1 MPIQFHPNRLQQ
13 NLVNPES
20 PVQKQQG
27 VQNEKPFLTL
37 ENLERSDF
45 VAGCFNRVPASEVQL
60 KEKLSEAYLEVF
72 DVKDPGNGDP
82 LSINLRE
89 GQTLENARGA
99 LKQQFDSELSQ
110 NSGFLGKLW
119 AKFKN
124 VAGNAG
130 ASFKQFFGTET
141 RPVGMLRE
149 KAEIAGNGGKAKS
162 VYNFK
167 LTSDGNKTGGDIQ
180 VDRRSYSG
188 LKHYSAQFARLLLTV
203 IPINPIYYAITGKSL
218 LWQYTA
224 KGQLHTKSMQD
235 AKDLQSAITQQ
246 VKEIVITNKN
256 GLEEKDNAGKVGELN
271 DFLRLAYNKDRD
283 SIRKMVREE
292 LKKPEGSF
300 LNKSQALTIDDKR
313 WLINPLRWFGSEF
326 TAEAQDA
333 NRLADAVADKIAD
346 GILEGAL
353 QGHLHLTQEVISD
366 DNSKISEQAFL
377 KQINDCLN
385 PFKIAVS
392 GSKDDVTKAVD
403 SKTGLLQLKENFQ
416 KIREEIGQ
424 NANLGVKN
432 QQVALEM
439 VDSLLRDIDIA
450 ALSLDKVAVFVK
462 GGEEGAP
469 SLEGINKDI
478 TKILAESSE
487 LTPEAINERFGEL
500 EGELAELGEGLEKGK
515 AGLLEIHHKAL
526 TEKVGELR
534 DALGACKKAALLEK
548 EIQAGLKA
556 GSTRATITDALGKLD
571 GLKQTL
577 AEKNPLPLLPGSQGA
592 LDAFHSRLAQL
603 GTALTDADTAY
614 SRASDLKEKGGKIA
628 DSLRDG
634 TISFTDLPGHRDWNT
649 LLSLSDRDTRSL
661 EAMDKVYGFKAADLD
676 PAAELETFKCNAAA
690 AALGL
695 PATDKPEPALL
706 KLFTQEAHPLL
717 GTLKTAAQMEGFLA
731 GLSKLGE
738 LSNRDFSPS
747 VALEFIKTSESLLP
761 DPTEA
766 AALAKIFVTKGRE
779 EFNKFLNNH
788 SDWKTAAVDLKKA
801 VQGGS
806 IPELLEKLKLG
817 KPGTPTELLQAFLK
831 FPKLGDHVTEANIQ
845 SIQNVLHKL
854 GNLEHPSATN
864 LNSLDSKDLAVLKE
878 VANVLA
884 NDGVYSPE
892 NLAALEAQT
901 KAANLVATLGN
912 FVVKGDKGGL
922 GSDAVQKKL
931 LEGLE
936 VDPDRKAEFEELNSH
951 LGQAV
956 DNYFDS
962 KKKITELTGELDYKA
977 EQFAKMLDGASKDS
991 KSKIDKDFVK
1001 SKVKEETTQEA
1012 FRQINRLTTA
1022 ITGLESIP
1030 DSEVSG
1036 NNSETYFKNGDY
1048 FQRALGDGEFKNI
1061 KKTFPDAKSFE
1072 ALELGI
1078 SNVAN
1083 GRQKKTLLKE
1093 FDRLTEHAKN
1103 LAEETKAFSELRE
1116 TLNQSQKNNP
1126 SYGEEWFKQV
1136 FSLPVGNVAAKRDPN
1151 EARKRLLVGG
1161 EFESNY
1167 HDVSKKLLA
1176 LNANRFEALE
1186 SQGLHEKVNSL
1197 REKLS
1202 PPKIKELYTKNPAE
1216 LGRMFR
1222 IAESTKGYSKQFW
1235 LASYHAEVLS
1245 DSSAKLARFELA
1257 TLDYGKL
1264 GFFDKFKQKVFGIS
1278 PEKPA
1283 ISKQVEKF
1291 FHAYPELNKS
1301 ISQLVATQNSLEELD
1316 KTLSKIDGN
1325 LADLEKQRDKLLKQE
1340 GKLMAR
1346 HATALAVAEMWQSQ
1360 RVESAHFNLRKEEL
1374 LPKLAPLGINTE
1386 TYPDIEMWME
1396 EATHTGV
1403 EAWLMKQAEGMEGLL
1418 SDIAKQKGQIA
1429 QDMENI
1435 AKAFADE
1442 LKQLES
1448 LGEKISK
1455 NGTRF
1460 TTASTQSLKQA
1471 GLTSWDATTLPQ
1483 LFKEFDQKFFSQYG
1497 KELQSDGKTKQLQQ
1511 ALHGI
1516 RDVYETVRNLD
1527 RKLDHGDIDPGEAEV
1542 ALQEL
1547 RGVLEES
1554 VSSIERKKSEGGLAD
1569 HDFALGGNGTR
1580 DKFKKALLAHSNDWP
1595 RSPLREMEYLV
1606 SQRMDRLQ
1614 TLAGLKTIQ
1623 NEGGNVIRDDDDLEV
1638 FDDGG
1643 FDEFV
1648 GSTDTR
1654 NIDLRLDRQQRRQQS
1669 GELA

>member
-1 MPIQFHPNRLQQ
+1 MPIEFHPNRLQQ
-13 NLVNPES
+13 NLINPES
-20 PVQKQQG
+20 PVQKQGG
-27 VQNEKPFLTL
+27 VQNDKPFLTL

-45 VAGCFNRVPASEVQL
+45 VAGRFNRVPASGAQL
-60 KEKLSEAYLEVF
+60 KEKLSQAYQEVF
-72 DVKDPGNGDP
+72 DIKDSGNGDP
-82 LSINLRE
+82 LSISLRK
-89 GQTLENARGA
+89 GQTLEDARGA
-99 LKQQFDSELSQ
+99 LRQQFDSQLEQ
-110 NSGFLGKLW
+110 DSGFLGKLW

-124 VAGNAG
+124 LAGNAG

-149 KAEIAGNGGKAKS
+149 KAEIANNDGKAKP

-167 LTSDGNKTGGDIQ
+167 LTSEGNKTGGDIQ

-188 LKHYSAQFARLLLTV
+188 LKHYSAQFARLFLTV

-224 KGQLHTKSMQD
+224 KGQLHQKSMED

-271 DFLRLAYNKDRD
+271 DFLRLAYNKNRD
-283 SIRKMVREE
+283 EIKEMVREE
-292 LKKPEGSF
+292 LTKSEGSF
-300 LNKSQALTIDDKR
+300 LNRSQAVNIDDKR

-366 DNSKISEQAFL
+366 DNSKISEHAFL
-377 KQINDCLN
+377 QQINDCLT

-392 GSKDDVTKAVD
+392 GSKDDVTKAVVN
-403 SKTGLLQLKENFQ
+403 KTGLLQLKENFQ

-424 NANLGVKN
+424 NANLGVNN
-432 QQVALEM
+432 QRVALEM

-450 ALSLDKVAVFVK
+450 TQSLDKVAVFVK

-469 SLEGINKDI
+469 SLEGINNDI
-478 TKILAESSE
+478 TEILAESSE

-500 EGELAELGEGLEKGK
+500 EGELAGLGEGLENGK
-515 AGLLEIHHKAL
+515 AGLLQIHHKAL
-526 TEKVGELR
+526 TDKVGELR

-548 EIQAGLKA
+548 EIHADLKE
-556 GSTRATITDALGKLD
+556 GSTLATITDARGKLD
-571 GLKQTL
+571 QIKQTL
-577 AEKNPLPLLPGSQGA
+577 TEKNPLPLLPDRPGA
-592 LDAFHSRLAQL
+592 LDAFQSRLEEL
-603 GTALTDADTAY
+603 RTALTDADRAY
-614 SRASDLKEKGGKIA
+614 SRTSDLKEKGGKIA
-628 DSLRDG
+628 DGLRDG
-634 TISFTDLPGHRDWNT
+634 TISFTGLSEHRDWIT

-661 EAMDKVYGFKAADLD
+661 EAMDKVYGFKAADLN
-676 PAAELETFKCNAAA
+676 PAAELETFKSNAAA

-706 KLFTQEAHPLL
+706 KLFTSEAHLLL
-717 GTLKTAAQMEGFLA
+717 GTLKTAAQKEGFLA

-738 LSNRDFSPS
+738 LSTQEFSPS
-747 VALEFIKTSESLLP
+747 NALELITTSQGLLP
-761 DPTEA
+761 APTEA
-766 AALAKIFVTKGRE
+766 AALAKIFVTKDRE
-779 EFNKFLNNH
+779 EFNKFLHNH
-788 SDWKTAAVDLKKA
+788 SDWKTAAMDLKTA
-801 VQGGS
+801 AQGGS
-806 IPELLEKLKLG
+806 VCELFEKLKLG

-845 SIQNVLHKL
+845 SIQNVLDKL

-864 LNSLDSKDLAVLKE
+864 LNSLDSKDLEVLKG
-878 VANVLA
+878 VANLLA

-892 NLAALEAQT
+892 NLAALEAET

-912 FVVKGDKGGL
+912 FVVNGDKGGL
-922 GSDAVQKKL
+922 ASDAVQKKL

-956 DNYFDS
+956 DNYFAC
-962 KKKITELTGELDYKA
+962 KKEIKGHTAELDYKA
-977 EQFAKMLDGASKDS
+977 EQFAKMLDGAPKDS

-1012 FRQINRLTTA
+1012 FKHINRLTTA
-1022 ITGLESIP
+1022 ITGLKSIP
-1030 DSEVSG
+1030 DSELFG

-1078 SNVAN
+1078 SNFAN
-1083 GRQKKTLLKE
+1083 GRQKKILLKE

-1126 SYGEEWFKQV
+1126 NYGEEWFKQV

-1291 FHAYPELNKS
+1291 FHAYPELNES
-1301 ISQLVATQNSLEELD
+1301 ISKLVATQNELEEMD

-1325 LADLEKQRDKLLKQE
+1325 LADLEKQRDQLLKQE
-1340 GKLMAR
+1340 GKLIAR
-1346 HATALAVAEMWQSQ
+1346 HAMALAVGEMWQSQ
-1360 RVESAHFNLRKEEL
+1360 RVESAHFNLQKEEL
-1374 LPKLAPLGINTE
+1374 LSKLAPLGINKE
-1386 TYPDIEMWME
+1386 TYPDIQIWMDKAAE
-1396 EATHTGV
+1396 TGV
-1403 EAWLMKQAEGMEGLL
+1403 ENWLTEQAEGMEVLL
-1418 SDIAKQKGQIA
+1418 SDIAQKKSQIA

-1448 LGEKISK
+1448 LGENISK

-1460 TTASTQSLKQA
+1460 TTASTQSLKEA

-1483 LFKEFDQKFFSQYG
+1483 LFKEFDQKFFSQYDRQLNG
-1497 KELQSDGKTKQLQQ
+1497 DGKTKQLQQ

-1516 RDVYETVRNLD
+1516 RDVYVTVGNLD
-1527 RKLDHGDIDPGEAEV
+1527 RKIALGEIDPGEAEV

-1547 RGVLEES
+1547 RGVLEKS
-1554 VSSIERKKSEGGLAD
+1554 VSSIESKKSEGGLAD
-1569 HDFALGGNGTR
+1569 YDFASGGKGTR
-1580 DKFKKALLAHSNDWP
+1580 DKFKNALLAHSKDWP

-1623 NEGGNVIRDDDDLEV
+1623 EEGGIFIPDNDDLEV
-1638 FDDGG
+1638 FDDEGLG
-1643 FDEFV
+1643 EFV
-1648 GSTDTR
+1648 GSIDTQ
-1654 NIDLRLDRQQRRQQS
+1654 NIDLRLERQERRQQIQN
-1669 GELA
+1669 

>member
-1 MPIQFHPNRLQQ
+1 MPIEFHPNRLQQ

-20 PVQKQQG
+20 QVQKQQG

-45 VAGCFNRVPASEVQL
+45 VAGCFNRVPASEAQL

-203 IPINPIYYAITGKSL
+203 IPINPIYYAFTGKSL

-271 DFLRLAYNKDRD
+271 DFLRLAYNQDRD

-377 KQINDCLN
+377 KQITGCLN
-385 PFKIAVS
+385 PFKTAVS

-403 SKTGLLQLKENFQ
+403 NKTGLLQLKEDFQ

-450 ALSLDKVAVFVK
+450 TQSLDKVAGFVK

-469 SLEGINKDI
+469 SLEGINKEI

-500 EGELAELGEGLEKGK
+500 EAELAELGEGLEKGK

-526 TEKVGELR
+526 VDKVGELR

-548 EIQAGLKA
+548 EIHAGLKA

-571 GLKQTL
+571 GIKQTL
-577 AEKNPLPLLPGSQGA
+577 TEKNPLPLLPGSHGA
-592 LDAFHSRLAQL
+592 LDAFHSRLAEL

-614 SRASDLKEKGGKIA
+614 SRASGLKEKGGKIA

-634 TISFTDLPGHRDWNT
+634 TISFAELPGHGEWKT

-676 PAAELETFKCNAAA
+676 PSADLETFKSNAAA

-717 GTLKTAAQMEGFLA
+717 GTLKTAARKEGFLA

-766 AALAKIFVTKGRE
+766 AALAKIFVTKGRG

-801 VQGGS
+801 VEGGS
-806 IPELLEKLKLG
+806 IPALFEKLKLG

-831 FPKLGDHVTEANIQ
+831 FPKLGEHVTEANIQ
-845 SIQNVLHKL
+845 SIQNVLDKL
-854 GNLEHPSATN
+854 GNLEHPSAAN
-864 LNSLDSKDLAVLKE
+864 LNSLESKDLAVLKG

-936 VDPDRKAEFEELNSH
+936 VDPDRKAEFKELNSH

-962 KKKITELTGELDYKA
+962 KKKIADLTGELDYKA

-991 KSKIDKDFVK
+991 KSKIDKEFVK

-1030 DSEVSG
+1030 DSELFG
-1036 NNSETYFKNGDY
+1036 NKSETYFKNGDY

-1078 SNVAN
+1078 SDVAN

-1093 FDRLTEHAKN
+1093 FDRLKEHAKN
-1103 LAEETKAFSELRE
+1103 LADEAKAFSELRE
-1116 TLNQSQKNNP
+1116 TLTGNQKKN
-1126 SYGEEWFKQV
+1126 YDTKWFEEV
-1136 FSLPVGNVAAKRDPN
+1136 FSLPPGNVAAKRDPN
-1151 EARKRLLVGG
+1151 EARKRLLVEG
-1161 EFESNY
+1161 ELQPNY
-1167 HDVSKKLLA
+1167 DQVSKKLLE
-1176 LNANRFEALE
+1176 LDANRFAALE
-1186 SQGLHEKVNSL
+1186 SQGLHEKVKAL
-1197 REKLS
+1197 REEIS
-1202 PPKIKELYTKNPAE
+1202 PSKIKELYTKNPAE

-1222 IAESTKGYSKQFW
+1222 SAEATKGYSKEFW

-1264 GFFDKFKQKVFGIS
+1264 GFFDKFKQKVLGIS

-1325 LADLEKQRDKLLKQE
+1325 LADLEKQRDNLLNQE

-1374 LPKLAPLGINTE
+1374 LQKLAPLGINKE
-1386 TYPDIEMWME
+1386 TYPDIEIWME
-1396 EATHTGV
+1396 EATNTGV

-1429 QDMENI
+1429 QGMENI

-1460 TTASTQSLKQA
+1460 TTASTQSLKEA
-1471 GLTSWDATTLPQ
+1471 GLTSWKAQTLPE
-1483 LFKEFDQKFFSQYG
+1483 LFKEFDQKLFSQYD
-1497 KELQSDGKTKQLQQ
+1497 KELQGDGKTKQLQQ

-1516 RDVYETVRNLD
+1516 RDVYETVGNLD
-1527 RKLDHGDIDPGEAEV
+1527 RKLAHGEIDPGEAEV

-1554 VSSIERKKSEGGLAD
+1554 VLSIERKKSEGGLAD

-1614 TLAGLKTIQ
+1614 TLVGLQTIQ
-1623 NEGGNVIRDDDDLEV
+1623 KEGGNVIRDDDDLEV
-1638 FDDGG
+1638 FDDE
-1643 FDEFV
+1643 DMNDFV
-1648 GSTDTR
+1648 GSMNTQ
-1654 NIDLRLDRQQRRQQS
+1654 NIDLRLERQQRRQQS
-1669 GELA
+1669 VEFA